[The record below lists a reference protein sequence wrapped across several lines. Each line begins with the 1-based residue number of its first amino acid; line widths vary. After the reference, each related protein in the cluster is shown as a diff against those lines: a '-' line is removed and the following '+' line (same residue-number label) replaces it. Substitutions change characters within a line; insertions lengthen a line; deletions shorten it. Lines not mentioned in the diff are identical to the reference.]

1 MNILFRTKIALITGA
16 LAVAVFPLV
25 SLGENDATSTNV
37 KRQIK
42 QERQQVRT
50 DIQKKQQALQQEAK
64 QKREA
69 LMQEIRARRET
80 FKAEAQKRIDALKK
94 KVGEER
100 AKRIDQFF
108 NQMVRKFENAI
119 DRLNNLADRIESRLN
134 KTEAAG
140 NDVSK
145 QRDMLKVARD
155 KIAAAG
161 SALSDAKAQ
170 FGAMTK
176 SENPKEA
183 FQKVKELV
191 KGVAQIATIVAL
203 FPAFAAVI
211 KLLIGGGM
219 PSVQQIIGL
228 ALVPIVVYLVN
239 K

>member
-1 MNILFRTKIALITGA
+1 MANQHLKSILITGA
-16 LAVAVFPLV
+16 ILIVAPLLVLADEVQDGRA
-25 SLGENDATSTNV
+25 
-37 KRQIK
+37 
-42 QERQQVRT
+42 
-50 DIQKKQQALQQEAK
+50 IQLRQEAK
-64 QKREA
+64 QKREV
-69 LMQEIRARRET
+69 LMQEFKARRET
-80 FKAEAQKRIDALKK
+80 FKAEAQKRVDALKK
-94 KVGEER
+94 KFGEER

-108 NQMVRKFENAI
+108 NQMVKKFENAI

-183 FQKVKELV
+183 FQKEKELV
-191 KGVAQIATIVAL
+191 KGVAQKVKDAHR
-203 FPAFAAVI
+203 
-211 KLLIGGGM
+211 
-219 PSVQQIIGL
+219 
-228 ALVPIVVYLVN
+228 ALVDVVKPMKGLRLGD
-239 K
+239 KATSTQSR

>member
-69 LMQEIRARRET
+69 LMQEIRARREN

-108 NQMVRKFENAI
+108 NQMVKKFENAI

-134 KTEAAG
+134 KTEATG

-145 QRDMLKVARD
+145 QWDLLKAARD
-155 KIAAAG
+155 KIVTVEAALG
-161 SALSDAKAQ
+161 DSKAQ
-170 FGAMTK
+170 FEAMAL
-176 SENPKEA
+176 SENPRSA
-183 FQKVKELV
+183 FQQVKELIR
-191 KGVAQIATIVAL
+191 GVADK
-203 FPAFAAVI
+203 I
-211 KLLIGGGM
+211 KDAHK
-219 PSVQQIIGL
+219 
-228 ALVPIVVYLVN
+228 ALVDVVKSIKGLRLGSEATSTI
-239 K
+239 